1 MPSSRGGVQQPGRAE
16 RLGVERVFV
25 LGVPVHRVGMAEAE
39 EIISAFV
46 AGHRP
51 GQKTRLVLT
60 PNPEI
65 IFAAQRDAE
74 LRSILNE
81 ADLAVPD
88 GTGVVWATRILGK
101 PVRERVAGI
110 DLMNRLLE
118 TASRKGWRV
127 YFLGTRQD
135 TLNRAMDRLKASFP
149 GLVVSGSHH
158 GYFSPGEERGVV
170 EDIRMAHPHLLF
182 VGMGAPREQRF
193 LWKWRDELGAA
204 VAMGVGGSFD
214 VLGGA
219 IRRAPLWMRR
229 VHLEWLFRLIQQPSR
244 WRRMLALPRFALAV
258 LKEAGRGRV

>member
-1 MPSSRGGVQQPGRAE
+1 M
-16 RLGVERVFV
+16 
-25 LGVPVHRVGMAEAE
+25 GMAEAG
-39 EIISAFV
+39 EIITGFV
-46 AGHRP
+46 TTHRH
-51 GQKTRLVLT
+51 GDRTRLVLT

-65 IFAAQRDAE
+65 IFAAQRDDE
-74 LRSILNE
+74 LRSILSE

-88 GTGVVWATRILGK
+88 GAGVVWAARLLRK
-101 PVRERVAGI
+101 PVKERVAGI

-118 TASRKGWRV
+118 AGSRLGWRV

-135 TLNRAMDRLKASFP
+135 ILDRAVERLKAAFP
-149 GLVVSGSHH
+149 GLVVVGSHH
-158 GYFSPGEERGVV
+158 GYFTPNEERRVV
-170 EDIRMAHPHLLF
+170 ERIHMAKPDMLF

-219 IRRAPLWMRR
+219 VRRAPIWMRR

-258 LKEAGRGRV
+258 LIEAGRGRV